1 MINSLQKNLYVF
13 ILSIIVLFVYNLYT
27 VNADINFTL
36 NLMLDNAVIIF
47 YIFTVSLVSYYF
59 YESDKSYLIKNSSK
73 ASIKIFKFIS
83 EFIHISTVVICFN
96 SVLIDNFLYFDFHN
110 SNVIMYSGVAISA
123 FSLALFVSSKIS
135 LGNNYSPCYDQKLPN
150 KIVTSGIYKL
160 VRHPIYL
167 SNILLIVGVFIISGS
182 LLIIGNF
189 ILLTSFYILS
199 AFREERY
206 LINKF
211 PRYKN
216 YSKKTGMFVPRYW
229 K

>member
-13 ILSIIVLFVYNLYT
+13 ILSIIILFVYNLYT
-27 VNADINFTL
+27 VNADVNFTL

-59 YESDKSYLIKNSSK
+59 YESDKSYLIKNTSK
-73 ASIKIFKFIS
+73 TSIKIFKFIS

-135 LGNNYSPCYDQKLPN
+135 LGNNYSPCYDQRVPN

-167 SNILLIVGVFIISGS
+167 SNI
-182 LLIIGNF
+182 
-189 ILLTSFYILS
+189 
-199 AFREERY
+199 
-206 LINKF
+206 
-211 PRYKN
+211 
-216 YSKKTGMFVPRYW
+216 
-229 K
+229 

>member
-1 MINSLQKNLYVF
+1 MINSLLKNLCVF
-13 ILSIIVLFVYNLYT
+13 IVSIIILFAYNLY
-27 VNADINFTL
+27 ADNTGVAFTL
-36 NLMLDNAVIIF
+36 NLILSNSIIIF

-59 YESDKSYLIKNSSK
+59 YESDKSYLAKNTSK

-83 EFIHISTVVICFN
+83 EFIHITTVVICFN
-96 SVLIDNFLYFDFHN
+96 SVLINNFLSLDFHD
-110 SNVIMYSGVAISA
+110 SNNVMYFGVVVSA

-135 LGNNYSPCYDQKLPN
+135 LGKNYSPCYDQRAPSR
-150 KIVTSGIYKL
+150 IVTNGIYKF

-167 SNILLIVGVFIISGS
+167 SNILLIIGVFIISGS
-182 LLIIGNF
+182 ILIIGNF
-189 ILLTSFYILS
+189 ILLTIFYTLS

-211 PRYKN
+211 PKYEN
-216 YSKKTGMFVPRYW
+216 YSKKTGMFIPRYR

>member
-1 MINSLQKNLYVF
+1 MINSLQKNLCVF
-13 ILSIIVLFVYNLYT
+13 MLSMIILFAYNSYAN
-27 VNADINFTL
+27 NAGIALTL
-36 NLMLDNAVIIF
+36 NLIFTNSIIIF

-189 ILLTSFYILS
+189 ILLTAFYILS

-216 YSKKTGMFVPRYW
+216 YSKKTGMFIPKYW